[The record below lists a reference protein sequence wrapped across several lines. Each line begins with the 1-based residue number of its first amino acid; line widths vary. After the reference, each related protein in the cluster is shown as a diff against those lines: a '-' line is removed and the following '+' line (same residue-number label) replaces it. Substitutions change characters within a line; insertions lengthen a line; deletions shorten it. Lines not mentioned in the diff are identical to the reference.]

1 MATGTGA
8 KVLSNLPAQPFVIN
22 PELFFQ
28 LTEKQEDTFESKAWP
43 GFGAP
48 ISFTIPKADI
58 LAGLTVVFEGSIAG
72 ATSGT
77 VDPLWAYRLL
87 KEIRF
92 SGSGKSDLH
101 SASGLDFHVLRFI
114 RNPALNRGVEF
125 YSAAADENGNFRVT
139 WDVPVASDMTSL
151 VGAMW
156 AQSQASQLTL
166 ELRTATLAELDISG
180 AAAITGTFKVART
193 AFTAPYE
200 PGETGRIVIPD
211 LSRLHGV
218 IARDIPFN
226 NTGPVRAELDR
237 LQAVMMRLL
246 SYTDLGSAG
255 GAANPVD
262 YSAVTPAVEAARFT
276 FGAKRS
282 PLEYE
287 PAWLLAKKNAE
298 DYGAMLPKGYIAVDF
313 VRQNA
318 VRDSVILPG
327 ITDPRFVH
335 ELRAGTTLAQN
346 SRIHLVQ
353 EIQYIG

>member
-1 MATGTGA
+1 VAVGTGA

-28 LTEKQEDTFESKAWP
+28 LTEKQEDTYDTKPWP
-43 GFGAP
+43 GFGSP
-48 ISFTIPKADI
+48 ITSTIPKADI
-58 LAGLTVVFEGSIAG
+58 LAGLTIVFEGTVTG
-72 ATSGT
+72 ATAGT
-77 VDPLWAYRLL
+77 VDPLWAYKIL

-92 SGSGKSDLH
+92 AGSGKSDLH

-125 YSAAADENGNFRVT
+125 YTTTPDENGNFRVA

-156 AQSQASQLTL
+156 AQSQQSQLNL
-166 ELRTATLAELDISG
+166 ELRTATLAELDITG
-180 AAAITGTFKVART
+180 PAVITGNFKIARL

-226 NTGPVRAELDR
+226 NTGNVDAGLDR
-237 LQAVMMRLL
+237 LQAIMMRAL
-246 SYTDLGSAG
+246 SYVDLGSAS
-255 GAANPVD
+255 GAASPVD
-262 YSAVTPAVEAARFT
+262 YTVVNPAIEAVRFR

-298 DYGAMLPKGYIAVDF
+298 DYGSMLPKGYLAMDF

-318 VRDSVILPG
+318 ARDTVILPG
-327 ITDPRFVH
+327 ITDPALRHTV
-335 ELRAGTTLAQN
+335 RAGTVLAQN
-346 SRIHLVQ
+346 SKVHLVQ